1 MAERVEIITDKL
13 GNKIIRGEG
22 VIGTKTAER
31 AHKRELAQ
39 GDTKFLEHLFA
50 KLLPNWLI
58 QFFLQ
63 IGPFSGASDE

>member
-1 MAERVEIITDKL
+1 MVEKFEIITDKR

-39 GDTKFLEHLFA
+39 EDTKFWEHLFA

-63 IGPFSGASDE
+63 IGPFSGAIDD